1 MLVLIMDHLDQL
13 VPGALDPEEGG
24 EVLQVAEPV
33 VEPGDGEVGQA
44 DVGTDAVGSVLLH
57 S

>member
-1 MLVLIMDHLDQL
+1 MLVLVMDDLDQL

-24 EVLQVAEPV
+24 EVLQVTEPV
-33 VEPGDGEVGQA
+33 VQPGDSEVGQA
-44 DVGTDAVGSVLLH
+44 DVGTDTVGSILLH